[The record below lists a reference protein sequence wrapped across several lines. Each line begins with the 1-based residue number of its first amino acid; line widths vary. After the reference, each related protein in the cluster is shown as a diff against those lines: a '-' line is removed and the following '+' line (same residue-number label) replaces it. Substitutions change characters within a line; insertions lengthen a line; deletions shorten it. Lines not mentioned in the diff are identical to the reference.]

1 MAKGTQYERE
11 VVLMEEKEIKYL
23 AVNHD
28 LFEDKYKIYN
38 SLEEAVKDKN
48 FIYDYVLE
56 IEVRRKIHG

>member
-1 MAKGTQYERE
+1 
-11 VVLMEEKEIKYL
+11 MEEKEIKYL